1 MLFVGKMV
9 MLKSDVFSLL
19 VRKNILRMLQ
29 RFQAKPQGMLT
40 TTRPR
45 YGGLLL
51 KKMKNKQVENR
62 TLTLNLNTSL
72 KDSQSREIF

>member
-1 MLFVGKMV
+1 
-9 MLKSDVFSLL
+9 
-19 VRKNILRMLQ
+19 MLQ

-62 TLTLNLNTSL
+62 TLTLNVNTNL